1 MPDVVDIVS
10 HARTL
15 ADCIKDSVVWSDITD
30 ARRSSY
36 AGASVA
42 SHASTSFDLSPW
54 MHALRG
60 FKPTKLRAKSS
71 EASRARAKALALVRV
86 RDATMRDGGRDV
98 WVCLAQLINGDAVTQ
113 ELRGAVPASVEERF
127 ELCKRALESC
137 ERQSESK
144 PGPPWSRKRAMY
156 GFLIEQWHTRD
167 DFLIV
172 DVECTENAAGMAED
186 YEFTVIWKD
195 GATSRLT
202 WSDFKTLQTR
212 VLAHVNASEDEKRFI
227 SSLKSAIVVGEI
239 KVKVEDAS
247 PVGAA
252 ATLAVATMND
262 EDADVDVVVEP
273 SDADSE
279 SVRGTEEQEQ
289 EPEGAASDD
298 GARVGTCV
306 DQDALGL
313 AVDAEPTRWPLPMSV
328 VARAL
333 NGVRASDSDE
343 HVRDVALVSTAV
355 LGLMRADAVMSLRV
369 RDVEDD
375 IVVDSDGVV
384 RINRK
389 RGGVLERAK
398 SAQVTRDDHHAKV
411 NQSHRLWYA
420 PAQYSV
426 LMRMFIERQ
435 QRRGERAVDDIFWN
449 IGRSDEKMPN
459 EKAHDSWASVR
470 LSRAIRRLLR
480 NSEEEKFAKHY
491 SGHSARSGGATACF
505 ALGVPKHV
513 IRVLG
518 GWVGKYNTNVNKYI
532 DESAG
537 VTAADEFV
545 FGALRTLPGQQRI
558 LSDET
563 TRLASST
570 RKVQPAR
577 DSPARIDEAEPEPE
591 ERAIETGEQ
600 EEELE
605 EQSKEADD
613 VGVAQDQDM
622 SDAPLDGA
630 GRRWINL
637 TLDGDD
643 APRDTEMVENA
654 NREDA
659 ANEGAVDAYAR
670 GDSNP
675 DADSR
680 ENEHSELQNS
690 RESYEEERRRVMAAV
705 KAAERHAAELK
716 ERVERAEAAMARAAT
731 KVVDG
736 LPCSKQPDAVPKW
749 PQSIINT
756 TGKDTQWL
764 NGRLYAVKRGTP
776 TFPGAEEVRQYYA
789 VKRGTPIGPDDEE
802 VRRAKPKPK
811 PKSKPKEKTR
821 RETKTPGEVGPFY
834 NCRSFVEMSET
845 PRDNPEDDD
854 EVEDARQDETDLQML
869 HEFVDFSLEEI
880 DFMASWNVVARRF
893 RVMTNDDIPLLC
905 KSFAKTYA
913 EKLLKDSEFYDK
925 FVYTLTNFFDSG
937 VINRVDVVDV
947 LRFAKRALPVGR
959 RPPTSP
965 PSTRARDYVL

>member
-1 MPDVVDIVS
+1 MSDVVDIVS
-10 HARTL
+10 HAREL
-15 ADCIKDSVVWSDITD
+15 ADCFPDSLVWSTMMD
-30 ARRSSY
+30 ARRGSH
-36 AGASVA
+36 ASASAA

-86 RDATMRDGGRDV
+86 RDATMRDAGRNV
-98 WVCLAQLINGDAVTQ
+98 WVCLAQLINGDAITE

-137 ERQSESK
+137 ERQLESE

-156 GFLIEQWHTRD
+156 GFLIEQRHIRD

-186 YEFTVIWKD
+186 YEFKVIWKD

-202 WSDFKTLQTR
+202 WSDFKALQTR
-212 VLAHVNASEDEKRFI
+212 VLTRGNASEDEKRFI

-252 ATLAVATMND
+252 ATVAVATMNNA
-262 EDADVDVVVEP
+262 DADVDVIVEP
-273 SDADSE
+273 TDADSE
-279 SVRGTEEQEQ
+279 SVRGTEEQQQ
-289 EPEGAASDD
+289 EPEGAASGD
-298 GARVGTCV
+298 ARVGTCV
-306 DQDALGL
+306 DQNSLGL
-313 AVDAEPTRWPLPMSV
+313 AVDAEPTRWPLPMSI

-355 LGLMRADAVMSLRV
+355 LGLMRVDAVMSLRV
-369 RDVEDD
+369 RDEGDD

-389 RGGVLERAK
+389 QGVVLERGEN
-398 SAQVTRDDHHAKV
+398 AQVTRDDYHATV
-411 NQSHRLWYA
+411 NQSQRLWYA

-426 LMRMFIERQ
+426 VMRMFIERQ
-435 QRRGERAVDDIFWN
+435 QRRGKRVVDDIFWN
-449 IGRSDEKMPN
+449 IGRGDEKMSN
-459 EKAHDSWASVR
+459 EKTNSWASKR
-470 LSRAIRRLLR
+470 LTRAIRRLLR
-480 NSEEEKFAKHY
+480 NTEEEKFAKHY
-491 SGHSARSGGATACF
+491 SGHSVRSGGATACF

-518 GWVGKYNTNVNKYI
+518 GWFGKNNTNVSKYI
-532 DESAG
+532 DELAG
-537 VTAADEFV
+537 ATAADEFL
-545 FGALRTLPGQQRI
+545 FGALRTLRWQQRV

-563 TRLASST
+563 TRLASPT
-570 RKVQPAR
+570 RKVQPVR

-591 ERAIETGEQ
+591 ERAIETAEQ

-605 EQSKEADD
+605 EQSKEAED

-622 SDAPLDGA
+622 SDATLDGA
-630 GRRWINL
+630 RRRW

-643 APRDTEMVENA
+643 APRDIEMVENA
-654 NREDA
+654 VREDA
-659 ANEGAVDAYAR
+659 ANEDA
-670 GDSNP
+670 
-675 DADSR
+675 
-680 ENEHSELQNS
+680 
-690 RESYEEERRRVMAAV
+690 
-705 KAAERHAAELK
+705 
-716 ERVERAEAAMARAAT
+716 
-731 KVVDG
+731 VDG
-736 LPCSKQPDAVPKW
+736 LPCSIQSNAVPKW
-749 PQSIINT
+749 PTCIVNT
-756 TGKDTQWL
+756 TGKDTQWH
-764 NGRLYAVKRGTP
+764 NGRLYAVKRGTNM
-776 TFPGAEEVRQYYA
+776 FPG
-789 VKRGTPIGPDDEE
+789 DEE
-802 VRRAKPKPK
+802 VRRTKPKPK
-811 PKSKPKEKTR
+811 PKPKPKEKPL

-913 EKLLKDSEFYDK
+913 ERLLKDSEFYDK
-925 FVYTLTNFFDSG
+925 FVYTLTNLFDSG
-937 VINRVDVVDV
+937 VVNRVDVVDV

-959 RPPTSP
+959 RPPKSP
-965 PSTRARDYVL
+965 PSTRTRDYVL

>member
-30 ARRSSY
+30 ACRSSH
-36 AGASVA
+36 AGASAA

-86 RDATMRDGGRDV
+86 RDATMRDAGRDV
-98 WVCLAQLINGDAVTQ
+98 WVCLAQLINGDAVTE

-227 SSLKSAIVVGEI
+227 SSLKSAIVMGEI

-289 EPEGAASDD
+289 EPEGATRDD
-298 GARVGTCV
+298 AARAGTCV

-313 AVDAEPTRWPLPMSV
+313 AVDAEPTRWPLPMS
-328 VARAL
+328 
-333 NGVRASDSDE
+333 
-343 HVRDVALVSTAV
+343 
-355 LGLMRADAVMSLRV
+355 DA
-369 RDVEDD
+369 
-375 IVVDSDGVV
+375 
-384 RINRK
+384 
-389 RGGVLERAK
+389 
-398 SAQVTRDDHHAKV
+398 
-411 NQSHRLWYA
+411 
-420 PAQYSV
+420 P
-426 LMRMFIERQ
+426 
-435 QRRGERAVDDIFWN
+435 
-449 IGRSDEKMPN
+449 
-459 EKAHDSWASVR
+459 
-470 LSRAIRRLLR
+470 
-480 NSEEEKFAKHY
+480 
-491 SGHSARSGGATACF
+491 
-505 ALGVPKHV
+505 
-513 IRVLG
+513 
-518 GWVGKYNTNVNKYI
+518 
-532 DESAG
+532 
-537 VTAADEFV
+537 
-545 FGALRTLPGQQRI
+545 
-558 LSDET
+558 
-563 TRLASST
+563 ST

-622 SDAPLDGA
+622 SDALLDGA
-630 GRRWINL
+630 GRRCIYL

-643 APRDTEMVENA
+643 APRDTEMVEND
-654 NREDA
+654 NRKDA
-659 ANEGAVDAYAR
+659 ANENVVDAYAR

-675 DADSR
+675 DATSR

-690 RESYEEERRRVMAAV
+690 RESYEEERQRVMAAV

-716 ERVERAEAAMARAAT
+716 ERVERAEAAIARAAT
-731 KVVDG
+731 KAVDG

-776 TFPGAEEVRQYYA
+776 TFPGDEEVRQYYA

-811 PKSKPKEKTR
+811 PKPKSKPKEKPR

-854 EVEDARQDETDLQML
+854 EAEDARQDETDLQML

-925 FVYTLTNFFDSG
+925 FVYTLTNLFDSG

>member
-1 MPDVVDIVS
+1 MSDVVDIVS
-10 HARTL
+10 HAREL
-15 ADCIKDSVVWSDITD
+15 ADCFPDSLVWSTMMD
-30 ARRSSY
+30 ARRGSH
-36 AGASVA
+36 ASASAA

-86 RDATMRDGGRDV
+86 RDATMRDAGRNV
-98 WVCLAQLINGDAVTQ
+98 WVCLAQLINGDAITE

-137 ERQSESK
+137 ERQLESE

-156 GFLIEQWHTRD
+156 GFLIEQRHIRD

-186 YEFTVIWKD
+186 YEFKVIWKD

-202 WSDFKTLQTR
+202 WNDFKALQTR
-212 VLAHVNASEDEKRFI
+212 VLARGNASEDEKRFI

-252 ATLAVATMND
+252 ATVAVATMNNAD
-262 EDADVDVVVEP
+262 ADADVDVIVEP
-273 SDADSE
+273 TDADSE
-279 SVRGTEEQEQ
+279 SVRGTEEQQQ

-298 GARVGTCV
+298 ARVGTCV
-306 DQDALGL
+306 DQNSLGL
-313 AVDAEPTRWPLPMSV
+313 AVDAEPTRWPLPMSI

-355 LGLMRADAVMSLRV
+355 LGLMRVDAVMSLRV
-369 RDVEDD
+369 RDEGDD

-389 RGGVLERAK
+389 QGVVLERGEN
-398 SAQVTRDDHHAKV
+398 AQVTRDDYHATV
-411 NQSHRLWYA
+411 NQSQRLWYA

-426 LMRMFIERQ
+426 VMRMFIERQ
-435 QRRGERAVDDIFWN
+435 QRRGKRVVDDIFWN
-449 IGRSDEKMPN
+449 IGRGDEKMSN
-459 EKAHDSWASVR
+459 EKTNSWASKR
-470 LSRAIRRLLR
+470 LTRAIRRLLR
-480 NSEEEKFAKHY
+480 NTEEEKFANHY
-491 SGHSARSGGATACF
+491 SGHSVRSGGATACF

-518 GWVGKYNTNVNKYI
+518 GWFGKNNTNVSKYI
-532 DESAG
+532 DELAG
-537 VTAADEFV
+537 ATAADEFL
-545 FGALRTLPGQQRI
+545 FGALRTLRWQQRV

-563 TRLASST
+563 TRLASPT
-570 RKVQPAR
+570 RKVQPVR

-591 ERAIETGEQ
+591 ERAIETAEQ

-605 EQSKEADD
+605 EQSKEAED
-613 VGVAQDQDM
+613 VGVAQDQDI
-622 SDAPLDGA
+622 SDATLDGA
-630 GRRWINL
+630 RRRW

-643 APRDTEMVENA
+643 APRDIEMVENA
-654 NREDA
+654 VREDA
-659 ANEGAVDAYAR
+659 ANED
-670 GDSNP
+670 
-675 DADSR
+675 
-680 ENEHSELQNS
+680 E
-690 RESYEEERRRVMAAV
+690 
-705 KAAERHAAELK
+705 
-716 ERVERAEAAMARAAT
+716 
-731 KVVDG
+731 VDG
-736 LPCSKQPDAVPKW
+736 LPCSIQPNAVPKW
-749 PQSIINT
+749 PTCIVNT
-756 TGKDTQWL
+756 TGKDTQWH
-764 NGRLYAVKRGTP
+764 NGRLYAVKRGTNM
-776 TFPGAEEVRQYYA
+776 FPG
-789 VKRGTPIGPDDEE
+789 DEE
-802 VRRAKPKPK
+802 VRRTKPKPK
-811 PKSKPKEKTR
+811 PKPKPKEKPL

-913 EKLLKDSEFYDK
+913 ERLLKDSEFYDK
-925 FVYTLTNFFDSG
+925 FVYTLTNLFDSG
-937 VINRVDVVDV
+937 VVNRVDVVDV

-959 RPPTSP
+959 RPPKSP
-965 PSTRARDYVL
+965 PSTRTRDYVL

>member
-1 MPDVVDIVS
+1 M
-10 HARTL
+10 
-15 ADCIKDSVVWSDITD
+15 D
-30 ARRSSY
+30 ARRGSH
-36 AGASVA
+36 ASASAA

-86 RDATMRDGGRDV
+86 RDATMRDAGRNV
-98 WVCLAQLINGDAVTQ
+98 WVCLAQLINGDAITE

-137 ERQSESK
+137 ERQLESE

-156 GFLIEQWHTRD
+156 GFLIEQRHIRD

-186 YEFTVIWKD
+186 YEFKVIWKD

-202 WSDFKTLQTR
+202 WSDFKALQTR
-212 VLAHVNASEDEKRFI
+212 VLARGNASEDEKRFI

-252 ATLAVATMND
+252 ATLAVATMNNAD
-262 EDADVDVVVEP
+262 ADADVDVIVEP
-273 SDADSE
+273 TDADSE
-279 SVRGTEEQEQ
+279 SVRGTEEQQQ

-298 GARVGTCV
+298 ARVGTCV
-306 DQDALGL
+306 DQNSLGL
-313 AVDAEPTRWPLPMSV
+313 AVDAEPTRWPLPMSI

-355 LGLMRADAVMSLRV
+355 LGLMRVDAVMSLRV
-369 RDVEDD
+369 RDEGDD

-389 RGGVLERAK
+389 QGVVLERGEN
-398 SAQVTRDDHHAKV
+398 AQVTRDDYHATV
-411 NQSHRLWYA
+411 NQSQRLWYA

-426 LMRMFIERQ
+426 VMRMFIERQ
-435 QRRGERAVDDIFWN
+435 QRRGKRVVDDIFWN
-449 IGRSDEKMPN
+449 IGRGDEKMSN
-459 EKAHDSWASVR
+459 EKTNSWASKR
-470 LSRAIRRLLR
+470 LTRAIRRLLR
-480 NSEEEKFAKHY
+480 NTEEEKFANHY
-491 SGHSARSGGATACF
+491 SGHSVRSGGATACF

-518 GWVGKYNTNVNKYI
+518 GWFGKNNTNVSKHI
-532 DESAG
+532 DELAG
-537 VTAADEFV
+537 ATAADEFL
-545 FGALRTLPGQQRI
+545 FGALRTLRWQQRV

-563 TRLASST
+563 TRLASPT

-591 ERAIETGEQ
+591 ERAIETAEQ

-605 EQSKEADD
+605 EQSKEAED

-622 SDAPLDGA
+622 SDATLDGA
-630 GRRWINL
+630 RRRW

-643 APRDTEMVENA
+643 APRDIEMVENA
-654 NREDA
+654 VREDA
-659 ANEGAVDAYAR
+659 ANEDAVDAYAR

-675 DADSR
+675 DAVSR
-680 ENEHSELQNS
+680 ENEHSGLQNS
-690 RESYEEERRRVMAAV
+690 RESYEEERQRVMAGV
-705 KAAERHAAELK
+705 EAAERHAAELK
-716 ERVERAEAAMARAAT
+716 ERVERAEAATARAAR

-736 LPCSKQPDAVPKW
+736 LPCSIQPNAVPKW
-749 PQSIINT
+749 PTCIVNT
-756 TGKDTQWL
+756 TGKDTQWH
-764 NGRLYAVKRGTP
+764 NGRLYAVKRGTNM
-776 TFPGAEEVRQYYA
+776 FPG
-789 VKRGTPIGPDDEE
+789 DEE
-802 VRRAKPKPK
+802 VRRTKPKPK
-811 PKSKPKEKTR
+811 PKPKPKEKPL

-913 EKLLKDSEFYDK
+913 ERLLKDSEFYDK
-925 FVYTLTNFFDSG
+925 FVYTLTNLFDSG
-937 VINRVDVVDV
+937 VVNRVDVVDV

-959 RPPTSP
+959 RPPKSP
-965 PSTRARDYVL
+965 PSTRTRDYVL